1 MYLEYLDADRMRC
14 SVENPIW
21 NIWRQN
27 RGISNGHFQWA
38 LTYSAM
44 RARNLRIYCIS
55 CNWYK
60 VSRKIFFGKK
70 CLFVLLGL
78 LGLTTVVVL
87 LTVFLVKSDLVLK
100 LIGSNNDN
108 DNIANFLPQC
118 PSIDTSQLWTSSDT
132 GRKVDVEIF
141 WQSLTV
147 VFSSN
152 GSPGASCESWK
163 RCVRP

>member
-1 MYLEYLDADRMRC
+1 MPHSLTDSQRKDRATQLLIKYK
-14 SVENPIW
+14 S
-21 NIWRQN
+21 
-27 RGISNGHFQWA
+27 GA
-38 LTYSAM
+38 LVTQ
-44 RARNLRIYCIS
+44 
-55 CNWYK
+55 K

-118 PSIDTSQLWTSSDT
+118 PSIDTSQLWTSSNT
-132 GRKVDVEIF
+132 GRKVDIEIF
-141 WQSLTV
+141 
-147 VFSSN
+147 
-152 GSPGASCESWK
+152 
-163 RCVRP
+163 